1 MKTAW
6 GKEKEKD
13 DLFSFA
19 MREILDTHTQP
30 GISDD
35 CDHGRELFEFFFS
48 QFVVKRE
55 ASHDFKYFLPSPPFF
70 PGKRNGMRGVF
81 TD

>member
-1 MKTAW
+1 MTAIT
-6 GKEKEKD
+6 GESSSN
-13 DLFSFA
+13 FS
-19 MREILDTHTQP
+19 
-30 GISDD
+30 S
-35 CDHGRELFEFFFS
+35 S

-81 TD
+81 TDKGGDG